1 MTDHAL
7 PGDAPPRSASE
18 ERAGDV
24 AAHPSPQPVE
34 PVQPEERIAV
44 VDVLRGFALL
54 GILVVNIQFYSTPS
68 SKLFSSVLV
77 WQEPIHVWADR
88 IISWFFEMKFYTL
101 FSFLFGFGIAMQILR
116 AEAKGRGF
124 LGLHYRRMLVLLGIG
139 LFHAFFIWM
148 GDILVTYAV
157 LGCILPLFC
166 WLRPRWVLLSAVLIL
181 AVMVFLYATGA
192 LLLGGVSLLIGPEM
206 QGELFGGEAA
216 VQQIIEQAREDTRI
230 YREGTYWQIT
240 AVRAREVLS
249 VYVAVLFFQGPHVFA
264 MFLLGLYVGRIGW
277 FQDLPKT
284 LPVFWQAWWIGL
296 TVGGLGTLLTAWLS
310 SHSGFDSLGGMGWKF
325 AGVAAALVAAPAL
338 SCFYATSL
346 ILLYYRPTVRPYL
359 DLLAPVGR
367 MALTNYLAQSVIC
380 STIFYGSTIFGFGF
394 GLYARIGPAYGLI
407 LALAIWIVQVIW
419 SNLWFR
425 GLGLKFGPME
435 WLWRTLS
442 YGRLQPMR

>member
-1 MTDHAL
+1 MTHHAP
-7 PGDAPPRSASE
+7 PGDAPPRSATE
-18 ERAGDV
+18 ERAWDV
-24 AAHPSPQPVE
+24 PSQPLPQPVE
-34 PVQPEERIAV
+34 PVQPEQRIAI

-54 GILVVNIQFYSTPS
+54 GILVVNMQFYSTPS
-68 SKLFSSVLV
+68 GKMFANIPY
-77 WQEPIHVWADR
+77 WQELVHVWAES

-101 FSFLFGFGIAMQILR
+101 FSFLFGFGIAMQLLR
-116 AEAKGRGF
+116 AEAKRRGF

-139 LFHAFFIWM
+139 LFHAFLIWM

-157 LGCILPLFC
+157 LGCILPLFIG
-166 WLRPRWVLLSAVLIL
+166 WRPRWALVSATVIL
-181 AVMVFLYATGA
+181 AVMVLLYIAGA
-192 LLLGGVSLLIGPEM
+192 LLMGALGLL
-206 QGELFGGEAA
+206 LDADLNGGLLGNEEAKRQLVEQ
-216 VQQIIEQAREDTRI
+216 VQENARI

-264 MFLLGLYVGRIGW
+264 MFLLGLYVGRVGW

-284 LPVFWQAWWIGL
+284 LPLFRRAWWVGL
-296 TVGGLGTLLTAWLS
+296 TVGGLGTLATACLTHRA
-310 SHSGFDSLGGMGWKF
+310 GFDSFVGMSWKF
-325 AGVAAALVAAPAL
+325 ARVATALAAAPAL

-346 ILLYYRPTVRPYL
+346 ILLYYRPTLRPYL

-367 MALTNYLAQSVIC
+367 MALTNYLAQSLIC
-380 STIFYGSTIFGFGF
+380 STIFYGSTIFGFGL
-394 GLYARIGPAYGLI
+394 GWYGRIGPAYGSV